1 MDKKFKELA
10 SKIYINPSKKVLES
24 LEEEYNFIQK
34 NLEFLNKI
42 DTTNVEPMT
51 RISQSINI
59 LREDEIDSSILI
71 PKKVLLDNGFDKDE
85 DYIIMKRIF
94 K

>member
-51 RISQSINI
+51 RISQPINI